1 MKPMM
6 IFSLLLGSTLLISG
20 ASFRASTIHPVKIN
34 LHISST
40 NNMTTLDSN
49 DLAEKLVNGFY
60 GDFFNYLVRD
70 DIIENIWNAP
80 NSLQK
85 LEHLIKDV
93 NAPMKAR
100 FLACEVLFEKHFIF
114 VPDVGS
120 ETVAEIYAQALLN
133 NYTGMANSWG
143 FLYEHNDEGP
153 VGIRFIMIGKEA
165 VPVLVKLLDNNDQ
178 SMLYDGSEEATL
190 GNSYQFRIKDYAA
203 FYISKIKRIPV
214 QYHQDFKERDAEIE
228 KLKFTLAQDK

>member
-1 MKPMM
+1 MM
-6 IFSLLLGSTLLISG
+6 IFSLLLASTLLISG
-20 ASFRASTIHPVKIN
+20 SSYRTSTIHLAKTK
-34 LHISST
+34 LQISST
-40 NNMTTLDSN
+40 DHMTTLDSN

-70 DIIENIWNAP
+70 DIIESIWNAP

-133 NYTGMANSWG
+133 NYTEMANSWG

-153 VGIRFIMIGKEA
+153 VGIRFVMIGIEA

-178 SMLYDGSEEATL
+178 SMLYNGSQEAML

-214 QYHQDFKERDAEIE
+214 QYHQDPQERDAEIE
-228 KLKFTLAQDK
+228 KLKFALAHDQ